1 MTVPISDRLSQLYV
15 GNGTNTR
22 FDFTFRV
29 FQQEDAT
36 GISVR
41 KKGTTDFE
49 TVDPSTYDVFLNPD
63 DMGGYI
69 IFKTPP
75 VSGTFFYVAGETPLD
90 QLLDIT
96 NYDNFYPDA
105 IERAFDKLTALLQEW
120 ATSLSQEKAARIA
133 GFLLLKNGLDQEI
146 IDRIAA
152 DTYLQTQVSSNT
164 QKADQLFKNLAA
176 EILNRIAGDRDA
188 KLFAKEY
195 TDFMITQVDENMP
208 IFDGVSDRVVIAFNG
223 DTQSEL
229 NKSGKRGSSSKY
241 DAEFATD
248 YKYGEGDIVTLEDGS
263 RVKSK
268 IDNNPNDPNTNM
280 ENWEFIDLAHE
291 RTYAPV
297 LGSAVR
303 FIVNPI
309 KASFLFG
316 LSDPTPLDDLE
327 RDFFRG
333 LSNKNSWAVE
343 NLGVGSSSRGRN
355 GCPKAYLSSTD
366 GHDCITYGVVSHAFG
381 AACCTGNPDEPEDG
395 TNWGYGSLAGGR
407 NSWARGK
414 KALAFGEWCDA
425 LSRYC
430 VAMGYKAI
438 AGPSDPEDPNYLPDG
453 VEGAAAYAHGY
464 EVEAHGNFA
473 LALGAFVE
481 AYNGAHVLGRGLF
494 TEQGIKPLEV
504 SKRGVGIGYNVDKPT
519 IFCKEGDGISGNGA
533 WIGFNTELPMS
544 RYDYRCGESDT
555 ITHVI
560 ESVSGNGLLA
570 NEVKGLMADGT
581 YKSLHNVIVTHPNA
595 GQPYALVQYR
605 LNGVEYLTVDQSRKA
620 KFNGAVE
627 AAGAGFL
634 VAGKRVV
641 GGQLPAIA
649 KLPNDA
655 SPADVIAKMN
665 EIIDGVTNHGLF
677 APS

>member
-1 MTVPISDRLSQLYV
+1 MAVPEQTPFIEYTANGTTTVFPLTFDCDKAEYLIVKLNDEVATTGSWSLTDKSVKFIVAPENGVKVSIQRDTPLERTTDYQLY
-15 GNGTNTR
+15 NNSLQPSAINKD
-22 FDFTFRV
+22 FDAIWRKL
-29 FQQEDAT
+29 QELGYTDSVLLRMIIQEILDRKEGDAFLLAKLAAEELARINADAYLQSQ
-36 GISVR
+36 IS
-41 KKGTTDFE
+41 T
-49 TVDPSTYDVFLNPD
+49 S
-63 DMGGYI
+63 
-69 IFKTPP
+69 
-75 VSGTFFYVAGETPLD
+75 S
-90 QLLDIT
+90 LDIS
-96 NYDNFYPDA
+96 
-105 IERAFDKLTALLQEW
+105 KLQQKLA
-120 ATSLSQEKAARIA
+120 K
-133 GFLLLKNGLDQEI
+133 EI
-146 IDRIAA
+146 IDRI
-152 DTYLQTQVSSNT
+152 
-164 QKADQLFKNLAA
+164 
-176 EILNRIAGDRDA
+176 EGDRDA
-188 KLFAKEY
+188 KQYAKDY

-208 IFDGVSDRVVIAFNG
+208 IFDGVADNIVITENG
-223 DTQSEL
+223 DTQRDL
-229 NKSGKRGSSSKY
+229 NKYSKRGAINLY
-241 DAEFATD
+241 DPDFAIKHGYD
-248 YKYGEGDIVTLEDGS
+248 EGHIIVLNDGS
-263 RVKSK
+263 RVRSK

-425 LSRYC
+425 LSRYS

-438 AGPSDPEDPNYLPDG
+438 SGPSDPEDPNYLPDG
-453 VEGAAAYAHGY
+453 AEGAAAYAHGY
-464 EVEAHGNFA
+464 EVKAHGNFA

-494 TEQGIKPLEV
+494 TEQGIKPLKI

-581 YKSLHNVIVTHPNA
+581 YKSLHNVIVSHPNA

-605 LNGVEYLTVDQSRKA
+605 LNGVEYLTVDQNRKA
-620 KFNGAVE
+620 KFNGSVE
-627 AAGAGFL
+627 AAGPGFL
-634 VAGKRVV
+634 VEGKRVV

-655 SPADVIAKMN
+655 SLADVIAKMN

-677 APS
+677 APST